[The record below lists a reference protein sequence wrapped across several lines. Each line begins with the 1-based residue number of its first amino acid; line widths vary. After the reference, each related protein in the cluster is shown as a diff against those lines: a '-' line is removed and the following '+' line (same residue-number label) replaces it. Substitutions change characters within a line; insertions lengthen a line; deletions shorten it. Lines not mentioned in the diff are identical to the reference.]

1 MYILRFSRIEDFIF
15 NSKKQENVQVNWLS
29 ICFSISFENDTVI
42 LLLNGEKLQ
51 SSNKRKSLIE
61 VSGRTDFSALIV
73 ELGSYYFDDT
83 MLIGKIVDFNMWDR
97 YGVTVWSKY

>member
-1 MYILRFSRIEDFIF
+1 MLEVGDAEVW
-15 NSKKQENVQVNWLS
+15 KTL
-29 ICFSISFENDTVI
+29 
-42 LLLNGEKLQ
+42 
-51 SSNKRKSLIE
+51 SNKRKSLIE

-97 YGVTVWSKY
+97 SGRSTSYF